1 MINSDMNSKFLS
13 ICEHVKRTLNEQ
25 GLGASI
31 GSEEQTP
38 MSMAEP
44 NEPSQMPE
52 PTGMTSDEQSELPV
66 VSNKEII
73 SAVKAIK
80 NFYGKKKD
88 LNPNDIERIQ
98 MLSDDESDENIKKI
112 IKTFNNIFNPV
123 DTIDTNPKN
132 VPNSNFEK

>member
-1 MINSDMNSKFLS
+1 MINSGMNSKFLS
-13 ICEHVKRTLNEQ
+13 ICEQVKRTLNEQ

-31 GSEEQTP
+31 GSEDQTQMP
-38 MSMAEP
+38 MS
-44 NEPSQMPE
+44 EPSEQPQMPE

-66 VSNKEII
+66 VSNKEIV
-73 SAVKAIK
+73 SAVKSIK
-80 NFYGKKKD
+80 NFYSKKKD

-112 IKTFNNIFNPV
+112 IKTLNNIFNPV

-132 VPNSNFEK
+132 VPNSDFEK